1 MNFIARSTL
10 LSRIETVFV
19 IKCASFSSGLASK
32 GEVQIS
38 GSREEFIAATSS
50 SSTSVT
56 SIPTVTIVNPI
67 AICTVVQP
75 LQSSLTSQHKRCFM
89 TLRSEIEIK
98 SFWHSRV
105 RLLLHRKNIL
115 PSIGSSS
122 STTTTSTTSSAVTPV
137 VPPLPPPSLIP
148 FAADGLM
155 IVEKGLMTLLNAA
168 KEEIKAQ
175 DAKRSSTTASLL
187 PRNQVSE
194 PILSISQLKKI
205 DEEFINFV
213 IGKPPA
219 GL

>member
-1 MNFIARSTL
+1 
-10 LSRIETVFV
+10 
-19 IKCASFSSGLASK
+19 
-32 GEVQIS
+32 
-38 GSREEFIAATSS
+38 
-50 SSTSVT
+50 
-56 SIPTVTIVNPI
+56 
-67 AICTVVQP
+67 
-75 LQSSLTSQHKRCFM
+75 
-89 TLRSEIEIK
+89 
-98 SFWHSRV
+98 
-105 RLLLHRKNIL
+105 
-115 PSIGSSS
+115 
-122 STTTTSTTSSAVTPV
+122 V